1 MKVKE
6 GVIVHLSPNEPL
18 TNQQGKSIMV
28 NLGNQ
33 PLNDGYFFVEHPEHA
48 PAIYRLIDGVR
59 KATGFCLVPHES
71 KGWTI
76 HEKNLKDSAKGMLH
90 II

>member
-1 MKVKE
+1 MKSKE
-6 GVIVHLSPNEPL
+6 GIIVHLSTEVPL
-18 TNQQGKSIMV
+18 SEQQGKSVMI
-28 NLGNQ
+28 NSGKQ
-33 PLNDGYFFVEHPEHA
+33 PLNEGYFFVEHPEHA
-48 PAIYRLIDGVR
+48 PMVYHIIKGAR
-59 KATGFCLVPHES
+59 KATGFCLVADG